1 MLNRIFDYV
10 DIKIIFLI
18 AGAIVFWLVL
28 RLILRLVKDRLF
40 TSSKL
45 GEKGR
50 LELHATI
57 KKVINII
64 ILLFVYQFLPD
75 MFKHEGKLLIILLK
89 ICAIAIVAYG
99 ISIINGLINTVY
111 HIVSR
116 KDKYRQRPIKG
127 FMQILQMA
135 VYFIGAIIM
144 IAAAINKSPMGLLT
158 GLGAFAAV
166 LSFIFKDTILGFVAG
181 IQLSYNDMLR
191 PGDWIIVSGSLAN
204 GVVIDINLISIKVQ
218 NFDNTIVTVPT
229 YSLINT
235 SFQNWRGMDESA
247 GRRITVNLNID
258 ARSVCFCTP
267 QQIEEFRKYIQM
279 PLGDKEKEQITNL
292 ELYRMYL
299 LKMILKN
306 PQINKELTLM
316 VRYLQPGPE
325 GIPIQMYC
333 FSKNK
338 NWVTYEG
345 IQASILEQAVAS
357 AQLFGIDIF
366 QMAYT
371 PCK

>member
-1 MLNRIFDYV
+1 MLNRIFDYI

-18 AGAIVFWLVL
+18 VGAIVSWLVL
-28 RLILRLVKDRLF
+28 RLILRLVKNKLF

-50 LELHATI
+50 LELHTTI

-75 MFKHEGKLLIILLK
+75 MFKHEGKLLVILLK
-89 ICAIAIVAYG
+89 ICAISIVAYG
-99 ISIINGLINTVY
+99 ISIMNGLINTVY
-111 HIVSR
+111 HIISR
-116 KDKYRQRPIKG
+116 KEKYRQRPIKG

-191 PGDWIIVSGSLAN
+191 PGDWIVVNGSLAN
-204 GVVIDINLISIKVQ
+204 GVVTDINLISIKVQ
-218 NFDNTIVTVPT
+218 NFDNTIITVPT

-267 QQIEEFRKYIQM
+267 QQIEEFGKYIQM
-279 PLGDKEKEQITNL
+279 PLENKEQITNL

-325 GIPIQMYC
+325 GIPLQMYC